1 MERARLLWRP
11 IRMRTTLAL
20 SAVALALL
28 AAGCGGGTDRL
39 ATQNAATGAD
49 LSPSPSSAGLPS
61 SLPATASRLPV
72 PSPTPVATAGT
83 GTATAAGSA
92 TASPVRVT
100 VPPSPASPTPVPP
113 ADPAHLTEA
122 DSGQTIRVRVGE
134 QVNVELPG
142 GSGGGYHQP
151 ASSSDVMNRTAA
163 SGGYPTDQPARAS
176 FVATRAGTAD
186 LTAYDDFACLHTRPR
201 CLPPQREWI
210 VHVVVQ

>member
-1 MERARLLWRP
+1 MERARPLWRP

-28 AAGCGGGTDRL
+28 AAGCGGGGTDRL
-39 ATQNAATGAD
+39 ATQNAVTGAD
-49 LSPSPSSAGLPS
+49 LSPSPGLVEPPS
-61 SLPATASRLPV
+61 SQPPTAGRQPG
-72 PSPTPVATAGT
+72 PSPIPVASAGT
-83 GTATAAGSA
+83 GTATAGSA

-113 ADPAHLTEA
+113 ADPAHLTEG
-122 DSGQTIRVRVGE
+122 DSGQTIHVRVGE

-186 LTAYDDFACLHTRPR
+186 LTSYDDFACLHTSPR